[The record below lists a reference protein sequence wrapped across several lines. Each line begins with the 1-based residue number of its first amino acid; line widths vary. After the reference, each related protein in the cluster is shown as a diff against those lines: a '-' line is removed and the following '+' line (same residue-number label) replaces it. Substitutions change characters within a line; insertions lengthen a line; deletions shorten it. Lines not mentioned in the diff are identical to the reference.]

1 MHRIGCPPCHR
12 PGDCAPCGALSEL
25 SVLQLP
31 ARLCPY
37 LREQSWGPC
46 GTSALGQSVGDTRQ
60 SGKHSGLI
68 PQRGEGLGVL
78 LQVLGCRLS
87 IFHLSAVPAAQEPG
101 GMGGIQVGWWD
112 PGRMSGH
119 AKVHFLGRSSLKHIL
134 SLCTSSSGTSE
145 ADALRTVCD
154 GEPAPGCSACE
165 QPPVRCPEVQPLH
178 PPEHPRKRVVSAPRY
193 SCLYISSGL
202 KKCPSPALH
211 PKDAQRACPG
221 CTAPT
226 RIWDPGTWDPLWRAR
241 DGREQWGHLPSCR
254 PSRG

>member
-1 MHRIGCPPCHR
+1 MPPAWGLRSLWCLIR
-12 PGDCAPCGALSEL
+12 AVSPAAPCPFVSLSQGAVVGTLWDISTGTVRGQHKAEWEAL
-25 SVLQLP
+25 RVDSSAWGGVGGLAAGPGLQ
-31 ARLCPY
+31 A
-37 LREQSWGPC
+37 E
-46 GTSALGQSVGDTRQ
+46 
-60 SGKHSGLI
+60 
-68 PQRGEGLGVL
+68 
-78 LQVLGCRLS
+78 
-87 IFHLSAVPAAQEPG
+87 HLSFACCACSPG
-101 GMGGIQVGWWD
+101 ARRDRWD
-112 PGRMSGH
+112 PGRMGGH
-119 AKVHFLGRSSLKHIL
+119 AKVHFLGRSFLKHIP
-134 SLCTSSSGTSE
+134 SLCTSSSGTFE

-154 GEPAPGCSACE
+154 GEPAPRCSACE

-226 RIWDPGTWDPLWRAR
+226 RIWDPSTWDPLWRAR

-254 PSRG
+254 PSRS